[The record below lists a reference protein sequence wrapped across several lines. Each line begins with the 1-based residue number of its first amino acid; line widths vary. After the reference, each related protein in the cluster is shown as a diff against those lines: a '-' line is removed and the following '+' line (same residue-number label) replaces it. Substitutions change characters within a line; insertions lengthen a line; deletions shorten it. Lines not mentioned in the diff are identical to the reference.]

1 MTTDAASCAQMEE
14 LLAERASGPLEASAA
29 ALLDAHLARCPGCRS
44 AATQWQALFSLVAR
58 PPPTLKEEAA
68 LRGLGERSLA
78 AWQRRERR
86 GRRARRL
93 LATAGLLA
101 AAALPLWLWQP
112 TPRPGTALATAPTE
126 QMGWSEAPGWDVDE
140 GVDSTDAMSAEM
152 TSEDT
157 TLLDGLALEGDG
169 AFALGDSG

>member
-1 MTTDAASCAQMEE
+1 MTTDAPSCAKMGE

-44 AATQWQALFSLVAR
+44 AATQWQALFSLVAL

-78 AWQRRERR
+78 AWQRRERL
-86 GRRARRL
+86 GRRARGL

-112 TPRPGTALATAPTE
+112 TPPPGTAVATAAAE
-126 QMGWSEAPGWDVDE
+126 EMGWSEAPGWDADE
-140 GVDSTDAMSAEM
+140 EGDATGVVTTEV
-152 TSEDT
+152 TSDDT